1 MSTIKSRRSVYAKQQ
16 LIDAIC
22 AVIEDSDEHFSSFSH
37 RNTTNLTSTP
47 STATNQTSSRSAV
60 RSIIPF
66 YSQITNVSV
75 QPTSVKLNSS
85 IRVERKFGE
94 DITNGNLLQELKKQ
108 AEEEKD
114 KMMKNHVVQPP
125 HRLPEKR
132 Y

>member
-1 MSTIKSRRSVYAKQQ
+1 MMKN
-16 LIDAIC
+16 
-22 AVIEDSDEHFSSFSH
+22 SDEHFASFSH

-66 YSQITNVSV
+66 YSQITNIPV